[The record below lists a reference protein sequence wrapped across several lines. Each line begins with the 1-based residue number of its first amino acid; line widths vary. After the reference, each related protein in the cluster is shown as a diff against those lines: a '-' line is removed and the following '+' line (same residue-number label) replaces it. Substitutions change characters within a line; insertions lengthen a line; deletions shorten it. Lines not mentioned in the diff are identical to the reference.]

1 MRNFA
6 FAALAAVATAQT
18 NEEGTPQNFPDIPG
32 DADSA
37 TGFVNEIVQV
47 RDDGQRSAVLWAQFN
62 TSCNDCTFNEGNVI
76 QNWLQMEGTEPG
88 KFTGFTCNTAY
99 QPDEDWQQNPSII
112 NKTNWWSLEETGA
125 TW

>member
-1 MRNFA
+1 M
-6 FAALAAVATAQT
+6 
-18 NEEGTPQNFPDIPG
+18 
-32 DADSA
+32 
-37 TGFVNEIVQV
+37 NEIVQV

>member
-6 FAALAAVATAQT
+6 FAALVAVATAQE
-18 NEEGTPQNFPDIPG
+18 NIEGTPQNFPDIPG

-37 TGFVNEIVQV
+37 TSFVNEILQV
-47 RDDGQRSAVLWAQFN
+47 REDGTKSAVLWAQFN
-62 TSCNDCTFNEGNVI
+62 TSCSGCTFQDGNII

-88 KFTGFTCNTAY
+88 KFTGFTCNTRY
-99 QPDEDWQQNPSII
+99 VEDEDYVENPTII
-112 NKTNWWSLEETGA
+112 NKTNWWTLEETGK